1 MIKILLSFVL
11 ISFGIDLYSQ
21 KDTTFIL
28 RNTGEYYHAIFID
41 KANSEYY
48 NTIINRTN
56 NDVDSL
62 DFQENIQEFRKKY
75 PQGFTKHD
83 LGDFE
88 RNWVPIYL
96 YKGKYYVYAP
106 SEWGFNNWV
115 SITDSFLIEYSF
127 DDCADPA
134 VIKSIAKKN
143 DNNLSLDIE
152 KSCTQGTSI
161 NITVIDPKNQI
172 AIFEYP
178 DYKESLRYRLM
189 VSANKVRNFPIIV
202 NYCEVQKQYELEFDK
217 VDYLQLLKNA
227 RKL

>member
-11 ISFGIDLYSQ
+11 VSFGMDLYSQ

-41 KANSEYY
+41 DANSEFY
-48 NTIINRTN
+48 NTIINHTK
-56 NDVDSL
+56 NDIDS
-62 DFQENIQEFRKKY
+62 FVFHENINELRKKY
-75 PQGFTKHD
+75 PKGFPKHKF
-83 LGDFE
+83 GDFE
-88 RNWVPIYL
+88 RDWVPIYL
-96 YKGKYYVYAP
+96 YKGKYHVYAP

-134 VIKSIAKKN
+134 VIRSFTKK
-143 DNNLSLDIE
+143 DNSYLSLNID
-152 KSCTQGTSI
+152 KSCTPGSAI

-178 DYKESLRYRLM
+178 GYKESFRYRLM
-189 VSANKVRNFPIIV
+189 VSANKVRSFPIIV
-202 NYCEVQKQYELEFDK
+202 NYCEVQKQYEMEFDK
-217 VDYLQLLKNA
+217 VDYIQLIRNA
-227 RKL
+227 SK